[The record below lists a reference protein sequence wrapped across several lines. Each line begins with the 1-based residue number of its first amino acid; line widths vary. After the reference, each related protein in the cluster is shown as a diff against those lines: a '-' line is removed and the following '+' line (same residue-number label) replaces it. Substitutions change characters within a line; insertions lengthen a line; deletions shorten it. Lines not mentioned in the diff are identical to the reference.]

1 MKAIFIFLFSL
12 HAFLLYGKE
21 KPKPFIQRILSHN
34 GPVLIYNFQP
44 SVNDLPVL
52 NIKDLPATFQFSGQ
66 GLTKNNKG
74 LFLHQI
80 GTGRMY
86 RWEGDAQLGEW
97 ERIDS
102 TFFTGYNFLS
112 LFFSVDS
119 SVYSFGGVGFWLYNG
134 QLRKYNFSAH
144 EWKAK
149 QLNKSVPWVREA
161 HEIFY
166 IDTIKKVLYFNGEG
180 RYHDASLA
188 AGTIDS
194 SSFSMMYSLDLE
206 KGIIN
211 DLGKYETDLTDFFG
225 QTPWGSI
232 AGFDK
237 LADFKNNEYYSLSES
252 VENNLIRI
260 LAKSSSNHY
269 KWQYSFWLDSALY
282 FSNSDFGYDSVII
295 RKSDLI
301 KMNKPIFIPV
311 KDSTF
316 KNNNSSIQWIWIIT
330 FITLVASNIY
340 FFKKYKQI
348 TKKQQR
354 SEKQSSEGFAKNHKI
369 KFTEI
374 EYSLIQLLLENSILK
389 KMTQINEINNILG
402 CTNKNIDIQKRLRSD
417 AINTLNE
424 KLSLLLLTE
433 NKIIERKRSEF
444 DGRTFEYFI
453 DLAYFSEVQQLLN
466 TQAFN

>member
-12 HAFLLYGKE
+12 HVFLLYGKE
-21 KPKPFIQRILSHN
+21 KPKPFIQRILSHK
-34 GPVLIYNFQP
+34 GPLLIYNFQP

-102 TFFTGYNFLS
+102 TYFTGYNFLS

-119 SVYSFGGVGFWLYNG
+119 SVYSFGGLGFWQANG
-134 QLRKYNFSAH
+134 HLRKYNFAAN
-144 EWKAK
+144 EWNAK
-149 QLNKSVPWVREA
+149 ELNKSVPWVREA
-161 HEIFY
+161 HEIFF
-166 IDTIKKVLYFNGEG
+166 IDTTKKLLYFNGEG
-180 RYHDASLA
+180 RRHDELLA
-188 AGTIDS
+188 TDKVDS
-194 SSFSMMYSLDLE
+194 SSLGMIYCLDLE
-206 KGIIN
+206 KGMIN
-211 DLGKYETDLTDFFG
+211 KLGKYETGLVDFFG
-225 QTPWGSI
+225 QTPWGTI
-232 AGFDK
+232 AGFNK
-237 LADFKNNEYYSLSES
+237 LADFSNNEYYTLSET
-252 VENNLIRI
+252 VENNLLRI
-260 LAKSSSNHY
+260 LTKSTSNHF
-269 KWQYSFWLDSALY
+269 KWQFSFWMDSALY

-316 KNNNSSIQWIWIIT
+316 KNNNSSIQWIWIIA
-330 FITLVASNIY
+330 FIALVASNIY
-340 FFKKYKQI
+340 FFNKYKQI

-453 DLAYFSEVQQLLN
+453 EPSYFSEVQQILN
-466 TQAFN
+466 TQAFS